1 MDDAGAALALAE
13 SFLLRRP
20 VEHNLVLSLLHRR
33 RAQPEP
39 GLYWAVLDG
48 GEVVGLAL
56 RSPLDFVATLTP
68 MSAPAVALLV
78 DALIQDCPDLS
89 GINGEA
95 STVATFAGHWAERA
109 SVAAAPIEAHRLYQL
124 HSAPERAPAPGT
136 LRRADAE
143 DAEMLAAWSRSF
155 QTEVGLPHAGDIAEV
170 TRRRVGEG
178 RLWIWEDQ
186 GPVSAAGAT
195 AAVAGVARVNFVY
208 TPPEHR
214 RRGYAAACVSEL
226 SAHLLASEADTCVL
240 YVQLANPTSNGVYR
254 SIGYQAVTEILLYG
268 FSTERAPSGGEDE
281 GTAGP
286 LPDRGW
292 GKGPAAPNLV
302 TGCHLEASSGCYG
315 HSLDCPRERAG
326 P

>member
-1 MDDAGAALALAE
+1 MDDAPAVLALTE

-20 VEHNLVLSLLHRR
+20 VEHNLVLSLLHQR
-33 RAQPEP
+33 RARPEP
-39 GLYWAVLDG
+39 GLYWAVSDH
-48 GEVVGLAL
+48 GEVVGLLL

-68 MSAPAVALLV
+68 MSAPAVAVLV
-78 DALIQDCPDLS
+78 DALIQDAPDLP

-109 SVAAAPIEAHRLYQL
+109 TVAAAPIEAHRLYQL
-124 HSAPERAPAPGT
+124 HSAPKPAPAPGI
-136 LRRADAE
+136 LRRADAK
-143 DAEMLAAWSRSF
+143 DAEMLAEWSRGF
-155 QTEVGLPHAGDIAEV
+155 QTEVGRPHAGDIAEV

-240 YVQLANPTSNGVYR
+240 YAQLANPTSNGVYR
-254 SIGYQAVTEILLYG
+254 SIGYRAVTEILLYRL
-268 FSTERAPSGGEDE
+268 STERAPSGGEQERDGWPRPPIGVGE
-281 GTAGP
+281 GTG
-286 LPDRGW
+286 
-292 GKGPAAPNLV
+292 
-302 TGCHLEASSGCYG
+302 SS
-315 HSLDCPRERAG
+315 
-326 P
+326 

>member
-1 MDDAGAALALAE
+1 MEDATAALALAE

-20 VEHNLVLSLLHRR
+20 VEHNLVLSLLHQRR
-33 RAQPEP
+33 VQPEP
-39 GLYWAVLDG
+39 GLYWVVLDDD
-48 GEVVGLAL
+48 EVVGLAL

-68 MSAPAVALLV
+68 MSVPAVAVLV
-78 DALIQDCPDLS
+78 DAVIQDAPNLP

-95 STVATFAGHWAERA
+95 STVATFAGHWAERT

-124 HSAPERAPAPGT
+124 DSAPEPAPAPGM
-136 LRRADAE
+136 LRRAGASE
-143 DAEMLAAWSRSF
+143 AEMLAEWSRSF

-186 GPVSAAGAT
+186 GPVSGAGAT

-226 SAHLLASEADTCVL
+226 SAYLLGTEAETCVV
-240 YVQLANPTSNGVYR
+240 YAQLANPTSNGVYR
-254 SIGYQAVTEILLYG
+254 SIGYRAVTEILLYR
-268 FSTERAPSGGEDE
+268 FSTERPPSGRQHE

-286 LPDRGW
+286 AHRSGAGERPG
-292 GKGPAAPNLV
+292 
-302 TGCHLEASSGCYG
+302 SS
-315 HSLDCPRERAG
+315 
-326 P
+326 